1 MSRPIDT
8 LDASLVDLAARLAI
22 EAGQLVRRGRF
33 ERGVGD
39 AATKSTV
46 TDVVT
51 EFDRMSEAHI
61 LRGISAARPHD
72 AVTGE
77 EGTSKAGSS
86 GVSWLVDP
94 IDGTTN
100 FTYGYPGYCV
110 SIAAAVDGVTR
121 AGVVYLPATDELFTA
136 SLGGGARLDGRAI
149 TCSATTDLNMTL
161 VATGFSYVPTRR
173 AAQGARIA
181 ALLPRIRDIRRSGAA
196 ASDLCHVAAGRVDAY
211 FEEWLGPW
219 DHAAGS
225 LIAREAGCTVGDIGA
240 RAQADESA
248 GPGLL
253 VATPGVFDDLR
264 RLIDEVDARLASEG
278 GASGVTESRG

>member
-1 MSRPIDT
+1 MSRTTDA

-22 EAGQLVRRGRF
+22 EAGHLVHRGRR
-33 ERGVGD
+33 ERGAGD
-39 AATKSTV
+39 AATKSTA

-77 EGTSKAGSS
+77 EGSAKSGSS

-110 SIAAAVDGVTR
+110 SIAAAVDGITR

-136 SLGGGARLDGRAI
+136 SLGGGARLDGRVI
-149 TCSATTDLNMTL
+149 RCSTTTDLGMTL

-173 AAQGARIA
+173 ASQGARVA
-181 ALLPRIRDIRRSGAA
+181 ALLPQIRDIRRSGAA

-225 LIAREAGCTVGDIGA
+225 LIAREAGCLVGDIGA
-240 RAQADESA
+240 RAQSDGSV
-248 GPGLL
+248 GSGLL
-253 VATPGVFDDLR
+253 VATPGVFDGLR
-264 RLIDEVDARLASEG
+264 RLIAEVDARLANDG
-278 GASGVTESRG
+278 GAAGVTEPSR